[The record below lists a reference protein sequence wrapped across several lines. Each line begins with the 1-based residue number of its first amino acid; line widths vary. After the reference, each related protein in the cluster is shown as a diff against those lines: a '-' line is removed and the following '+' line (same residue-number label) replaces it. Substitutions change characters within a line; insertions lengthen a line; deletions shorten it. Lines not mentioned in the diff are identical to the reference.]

1 MTKFFN
7 TKIARKIIRNLSHII
22 EAISHAPNS
31 EKVADIF
38 GRSCIIFCEFVMLK
52 LWLRVMDTYVIEF
65 IKLKKKT
72 ERYSYRKCK
81 FRKDSKSKFFSKDST
96 FLSCSKYSNTFL
108 LLKFV
113 AFFTSQF
120 TKKISSFL
128 RLFLQNNINRL
139 FKF

>member
-1 MTKFFN
+1 MTNFFN

-22 EAISHAPNS
+22 EAISHAPTS

-96 FLSCSKYSNTFL
+96 FLSRSKYSNTFL
-108 LLKFV
+108 LLKSWHFLHHNLPKKLV
-113 AFFTSQF
+113 LFYDYFF
-120 TKKISSFL
+120 KI
-128 RLFLQNNINRL
+128 I
-139 FKF
+139 

>member
-1 MTKFFN
+1 MTNFFN

-65 IKLKKKT
+65 IKLKKKKKT

-96 FLSCSKYSNTFL
+96 FLSRSKYSNTFL

-120 TKKISSFL
+120 TKTLVLFYDYFFKI
-128 RLFLQNNINRL
+128 I
-139 FKF
+139 

>member
-1 MTKFFN
+1 MTNFFN

-81 FRKDSKSKFFSKDST
+81 FRKDSKSKFFPKTQRS
-96 FLSCSKYSNTFL
+96 
-108 LLKFV
+108 
-113 AFFTSQF
+113 
-120 TKKISSFL
+120 
-128 RLFLQNNINRL
+128 
-139 FKF
+139 

>member
-1 MTKFFN
+1 MTNFFN

-65 IKLKKKT
+65 IKLKKKKKQRDTAT
-72 ERYSYRKCK
+72 ENVNLGRTQKVN
-81 FRKDSKSKFFSKDST
+81 FFPKTQRS
-96 FLSCSKYSNTFL
+96 
-108 LLKFV
+108 
-113 AFFTSQF
+113 
-120 TKKISSFL
+120 
-128 RLFLQNNINRL
+128 
-139 FKF
+139 